1 MFRAL
6 MICPEGDCA
15 AAYDAVGTLEELQM
29 VACDCGCTLEIDRLA
44 ESDENTRPGVAYEL
58 VALA

>member
-1 MFRAL
+1 

-15 AAYDAVGTLEELQM
+15 AAYDAVGTLEELQLL
-29 VACDCGCTLEIDRLA
+29 ACDCGCTLEIDRLA
-44 ESDENTRPGVAYEL
+44 ESAEAPKRGAAFEL